1 MIKVLLVDDQDIL
14 VEGLKLILGKEEDI
28 EICGSASNGKKAYEA
43 CKWNKPDIILMDIKM
58 PELNGVEVTGM
69 IKKDFPDV
77 KIIVL
82 TTFNDDEYIYDA
94 LKNGAS
100 GYLLKDTSPGEI
112 AKAVR
117 TVYNGGA
124 LIQSEVAIKVIDKF
138 SQLAKGN
145 HDKYKDPRV
154 ELLTDRE
161 IDILRLI
168 AEGKNNKEISDKLFI
183 SQGTVKNHITR
194 ILIKL
199 DLRDRTQLAVFS
211 IKNDLFSAVGH

>member
-1 MIKVLLVDDQDIL
+1 MIKVLLVDDQAIL

-28 EICGSASNGKKAYEA
+28 NICGTANNGKRAYEE
-43 CKWNKPDIILMDIKM
+43 CKWNRPDVILMDIKM

-69 IKKDFPDV
+69 IKMDFPDV

-82 TTFNDDEYIYDA
+82 TTFNDEEYIYDA

-100 GYLLKDTSPGEI
+100 GYLLKDTSPDEI

-124 LIQSEVAIKVIDKF
+124 LIQSEVAVKVIDKF
-138 SQLAKGN
+138 SQLVKGN
-145 HDKYKDPRV
+145 KTRCIDPRID
-154 ELLTDRE
+154 LLTERE
-161 IDILRLI
+161 IDICKLI
-168 AEGKNNKEISDKLFI
+168 AEGKNNKEIAEELYL

-194 ILIKL
+194 VLVKL
-199 DLRDRTQLAVFS
+199 DLRDRTQLAVFT
-211 IKNDLFSAVGH
+211 IKNDL

>member
-1 MIKVLLVDDQDIL
+1 MIKVLLVDDQAIL

-28 EICGSASNGKKAYEA
+28 DICGTANNGRRAYEE
-43 CKWNKPDIILMDIKM
+43 CKWNRPDVILMDIKM

-69 IKKDFPDV
+69 IKMDFPDV

-82 TTFNDDEYIYDA
+82 TTFNDEEYIYDA

-100 GYLLKDTSPGEI
+100 GYLLKDTSPEEI
-112 AKAVR
+112 AKAIR

-124 LIQSEVAIKVIDKF
+124 LIQSEVAVKVIDKF

-145 HDKYKDPRV
+145 KIRSIDPRIDM
-154 ELLTDRE
+154 LTERE
-161 IDILRLI
+161 IDICKLI
-168 AEGKNNKEISDKLFI
+168 AEGKNNKEIADELFL

-194 ILIKL
+194 VLVKL
-199 DLRDRTQLAVFS
+199 DLRDRTQLAVFT
-211 IKNDLFSAVGH
+211 IKNDL